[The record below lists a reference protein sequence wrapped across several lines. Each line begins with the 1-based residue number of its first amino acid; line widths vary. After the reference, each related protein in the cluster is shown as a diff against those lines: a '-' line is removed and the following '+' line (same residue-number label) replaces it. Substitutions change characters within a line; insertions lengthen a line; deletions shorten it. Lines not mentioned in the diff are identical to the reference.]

1 MERTL
6 MMLLGMPLLG
16 MPSGLGDVGGAWD
29 PPLRPSIAWQVAF
42 QGPDLGGLTR

>member
-1 MERTL
+1 

-29 PPLRPSIAWQVAF
+29 PPPRPSISCQVAS
-42 QGPDLGGLTR
+42 QGPDLEGLTR